1 MIFLRKKARI
11 ISQNLSVSFAVTV
24 IPNLN
29 LTEPNKQNTT
39 NHLNLKS
46 KIKKHALLLPKPY
59 FPYMLSHFSQ
69 NNWSGLVCHPINVL
83 DHDKQPITQNNSA

>member
-1 MIFLRKKARI
+1 MIFLRKTARII
-11 ISQNLSVSFAVTV
+11 ISQNLFVSFAVTV

-46 KIKKHALLLPKPY
+46 KIKKHALLY